1 MRTLEM
7 KIAIPEVNGG
17 RCISAKME
25 DGYILAKFEIGENE
39 TSSISESELESR
51 IDPNIF
57 IGENETSSI
66 PESELESRI
75 DPNIFIGEN
84 ETSSIPESELE
95 SRIDSNIFIGES
107 ETSSISE
114 SELECRID
122 PNIFA
127 GAWLEHQPTSKSQK
141 RILDL
146 YQDAKAKG
154 RLHAFTC
161 MTIDISIKG
170 GKWVY
175 QKGLPIKTG
184 FSQRK
189 WAEILKDY
197 NPSRN
202 SRMMTLTE
210 FACRNLYL
218 IQELVG
224 SGYEIAKAWK
234 AVCDDSR
241 KIGHYCNSDN
251 HKYYFEP
258 TGSRE
263 VCGFCDLGN
272 AWKFIAEDPWEKT
285 DGCWHAG
292 GDYYNDFPVAALFHN
307 CRVDVDSECGVG
319 MLALD

>member
-17 RCISAKME
+17 RCIS
-25 DGYILAKFEIGENE
+25 
-39 TSSISESELESR
+39 
-51 IDPNIF
+51 
-57 IGENETSSI
+57 
-66 PESELESRI
+66 
-75 DPNIFIGEN
+75 
-84 ETSSIPESELE
+84 
-95 SRIDSNIFIGES
+95 
-107 ETSSISE
+107 E

-122 PNIFA
+122 PSIFA
-127 GAWLEHQPTSKSQK
+127 GAWLEHQPTSRRQK
-141 RILDL
+141 ETLDL

-161 MTIDISIKG
+161 MTIDTSVKD
-170 GKWVY
+170 GKLVY

-184 FSQRK
+184 FSQRQ
-189 WAEILKDY
+189 WAKMLKEY

-202 SRMMTLTE
+202 SRQMTRTE
-210 FACRNLYL
+210 YACRNLYL
-218 IQELVG
+218 IQKFVE
-224 SGYEIAKAWK
+224 SGYEIAAWE

-251 HKYYFEP
+251 PKNDFEP

-272 AWKFIAEDPWEKT
+272 AWKFLAEDPWEE
-285 DGCWHAG
+285 AG
-292 GDYYNDFPVAALFHN
+292 GFWAAGGGFLYDGNRGPVADLNPCNSVDGDFHN
-307 CRVDVDSECGVG
+307 GVG

>member
-17 RCISAKME
+17 RCILAEVK
-25 DGYILAKFEIGENE
+25 DGYVLAKFEIGEN
-39 TSSISESELESR
+39 
-51 IDPNIF
+51 
-57 IGENETSSI
+57 
-66 PESELESRI
+66 
-75 DPNIFIGEN
+75 
-84 ETSSIPESELE
+84 
-95 SRIDSNIFIGES
+95 

-127 GAWLEHQPTSKSQK
+127 GAWLEYQPTSRRQK
-141 RILDL
+141 ETLDL

-161 MTIDISIKG
+161 MTIDPSVKD
-170 GKWVY
+170 GKLVY

-184 FSQRK
+184 FSQK
-189 WAEILKDY
+189 QWAKMLKDY

-202 SRMMTLTE
+202 SRQMARTE
-210 FACRNLYL
+210 YACRNLYL
-218 IQELVG
+218 IQKLVQ
-224 SGYEIAKAWK
+224 SGYEIAEAWK
-234 AVCDDSR
+234 AVCDDSI
-241 KIGHYCNSDN
+241 KIGHYRNSDN
-251 HKYYFEP
+251 PKYDFEP

-272 AWKFIAEDPWEKT
+272 AWKFIAEDPWEEV
-285 DGCWHAG
+285 GGFWAG
-292 GDYYNDFPVAALFHN
+292 GGCYDDYGYNFPVAGLN
-307 CRVDVDSECGVG
+307 LYYDVDNDDVDGVG

>member
-75 DPNIFIGEN
+75 D
-84 ETSSIPESELE
+84 
-95 SRIDSNIFIGES
+95 SNIFIGES

-127 GAWLEHQPTSKSQK
+127 GAWLEHQPTSKNQK
-141 RILDL
+141 IILDL

-224 SGYEIAKAWK
+224 TGYEIAEAWE

-241 KIGHYCNSDN
+241 KIGHYRNSDN
-251 HKYYFEP
+251 PKNGFEP

-272 AWKFIAEDPWEKT
+272 ARKFIAEDPWEKT
-285 DGCWHAG
+285 GGFWAAG
-292 GDYYNDFPVAALFHN
+292 GDYFNLSDCNPVAALFHY
-307 CRVDVDSECGVG
+307 CRVDIDFEYGVG